1 MSAAEVIAKYHDLWH
16 VERSFRMSKSDLRA
30 RPMFHRTRDAIEA
43 HLTIV
48 FTALAVAHNIQER
61 TGLAIAKVIKQLRPL
76 RSATIAINGT
86 SETFSPEIPTP
97 QREILAS
104 LAASPSPKPGH

>member
-1 MSAAEVIAKYHDLWH
+1 MSVAHNLRFWTIPAKDVYK
-16 VERSFRMSKSDLRA
+16 RQ
-30 RPMFHRTRDAIEA
+30 

-48 FTALAVAHNIQER
+48 VTALAVAHNIQER

-86 SETFSPEIPTP
+86 TETFPPEIPEP
-97 QREILAS
+97 QRQVLTS
-104 LAASPSPKPGH
+104 LNIPEPGH